1 MLAHKLGKRSGEGV
15 SIGEKRYGRVSRMLR
30 GKKKKEMKKEL
41 SHNISIL
48 PFLINFFIPVVC
60 TRVKRDR
67 EGGKERKK
75 KNSNKY
81 SAIKENSRSKAILV
95 EQFLERGI
103 LE

>member
-1 MLAHKLGKRSGEGV
+1 MEIRKEVRGRCLYWGETV
-15 SIGEKRYGRVSRMLR
+15 RKSFPHAQREI
-30 GKKKKEMKKEL
+30 KEGMKKEL